1 MKTEVRLIHSPSCQ
15 HTGPIRRVI
24 QGACVFDTGCRGACL
39 LVWLILNDRVQ
50 PSFIAGVVWE
60 ERHVPP
66 CKHSYCVY
74 TACLTGRGAQQGK
87 GVVPGIY
94 IVPGRPCIYTG
105 RPCTNGASHREGR
118 QQGKGVVPGEGWHS
132 APGWHHT
139 AAKVMDCTHPK
150 TPYSACIYVKIA

>member
-1 MKTEVRLIHSPSCQ
+1 M
-15 HTGPIRRVI
+15 
-24 QGACVFDTGCRGACL
+24 QGTCAFDTGCRGACL

-87 GVVPGIY
+87 GVVPG
-94 IVPGRPCIYTG
+94 
-105 RPCTNGASHREGR
+105 
-118 QQGKGVVPGEGWHS
+118 EGWHS